1 MIPKKKIVFDFF
13 KGIFV
18 LKSDKLQ
25 YCLMASNNIVV
36 LNQTLFIHRSKLELC
51 PVE

>member
-18 LKSDKLQ
+18 LKSDELQ
-25 YCLMASNNIVV
+25 YCSMPSNNIVV
-36 LNQTLFIHRSKLELC
+36 LDQKLFIH
-51 PVE
+51 